1 MNKESLILLRDIITD
16 AIIDLPNDKI
26 NEIDKFEALRNLREL
41 LSPENYDEDIKIL
54 TKQND
59 KRRFL

>member
-1 MNKESLILLRDIITD
+1 MNKESLVLLRDIITD
-16 AIIDLPNDKI
+16 TIIDLPNDKI
-26 NEIDKFEALRNLREL
+26 NEIDKFETLRNLREL